1 MNTQLI
7 IHGIIELLII
17 SAIIILF
24 NRRITKLDTIIN
36 NYDEKLLMMNKQIIK
51 QNIKI
56 DKLIK
61 LNSKTKQK
69 YSRES
74 EDDSDYSSDEEYEH
88 SIMKEILKNKGMTRQ
103 QPPPPPQNPLSNIF
117 NMFSSLTTSMS
128 SPVSNPIKQSR
139 PIQPQPTVSVM
150 NDDDDKIL
158 SESLNTLLSEK
169 LNSKSPL
176 KKSPSDLN
184 VTKDITETKDIDEL
198 DDSKEEN
205 I

>member
-61 LNSKTKQK
+61 LNSKIKQK
-69 YSRES
+69 SSRENV
-74 EDDSDYSSDEEYEH
+74 ESSDEDEDSDDEYEH
-88 SIMKEILKNKGMTRQ
+88 SIMKEMFKNKGMSRQ

-117 NMFSSLTTSMS
+117 SMFSSLTSSIS
-128 SPVSNPIKQSR
+128 SPPISNPIKHS
-139 PIQPQPTVSVM
+139 QPTVSVM

-169 LNSKSPL
+169 LISKSPL

-184 VTKDITETKDIDEL
+184 ETKDTIEL
-198 DDSKEEN
+198 DDSKEVN
-205 I
+205 

>member
-74 EDDSDYSSDEEYEH
+74 DDEDSSESDEEYEH
-88 SIMKEILKNKGMTRQ
+88 SIMKEMFKNKGMSRQ
-103 QPPPPPQNPLSNIF
+103 QPPPPPPQNPLSNIF
-117 NMFSSLTTSMS
+117 SMFSSLTSSMS

-139 PIQPQPTVSVM
+139 PIPIPIHTQPTVSVM

-158 SESLNTLLSEK
+158 SESLNTLLSDK

-184 VTKDITETKDIDEL
+184 ETKDTVEL
-198 DDSKEEN
+198 DDSKEVN
-205 I
+205 

>member
-36 NYDEKLLMMNKQIIK
+36 NYDEKLLIMNKQIIK

-74 EDDSDYSSDEEYEH
+74 EDEDSSESDEEYEH
-88 SIMKEILKNKGMTRQ
+88 SIMKEMFKNKGMSRQ

-117 NMFSSLTTSMS
+117 SMFSSLTSSIS
-128 SPVSNPIKQSR
+128 SPPISNPIKQS
-139 PIQPQPTVSVM
+139 QPTVSVI

-158 SESLNTLLSEK
+158 SDSLNTLLSEK
-169 LNSKSPL
+169 INSKSPL

-184 VTKDITETKDIDEL
+184 ETKDAIEL
-198 DDSKEEN
+198 DYSKE
-205 I
+205 

>member
-61 LNSKTKQK
+61 LNSKPKQK

-74 EDDSDYSSDEEYEH
+74 DDEDSSESDEEYEH
-88 SIMKEILKNKGMTRQ
+88 SIMKEMFKNKGMSRQ
-103 QPPPPPQNPLSNIF
+103 HTPQPPPNPLSNIF
-117 NMFSSLTTSMS
+117 SMFSSLTGSMA
-128 SPVSNPIKQSR
+128 SPPIKQSR

-158 SESLNTLLSEK
+158 SESLNTLLSDK

-184 VTKDITETKDIDEL
+184 VTKDTVEL

>member
-61 LNSKTKQK
+61 LNSKIKQK
-69 YSRES
+69 SSRENV
-74 EDDSDYSSDEEYEH
+74 ESSDEDSDDDYEH
-88 SIMKEILKNKGMTRQ
+88 SIMKEMFKNKGMSRQ
-103 QPPPPPQNPLSNIF
+103 QPPPPPPQNPLSNIF
-117 NMFSSLTTSMS
+117 SMFSSLTGSMS
-128 SPVSNPIKQSR
+128 SPISNPIKQSR
-139 PIQPQPTVSVM
+139 PIQPQSQPTVSVM
-150 NDDDDKIL
+150 NDEDDKIL
-158 SESLNTLLSEK
+158 SESLNTLLSNK

-184 VTKDITETKDIDEL
+184 ETKDTVEL

-205 I
+205 

>member
-61 LNSKTKQK
+61 LNSKPKQK

-74 EDDSDYSSDEEYEH
+74 EDNSDSSSDEEYEH
-88 SIMKEILKNKGMTRQ
+88 SIMKEMFKNKGMSRQ

-117 NMFSSLTTSMS
+117 SMFSSLTGSMS
-128 SPVSNPIKQSR
+128 SPISNPIKQSH
-139 PIQPQPTVSVM
+139 PIQHQPQPTVSVM

-158 SESLNTLLSEK
+158 SESLNTLLSDK

-184 VTKDITETKDIDEL
+184 ETKDTVEL

-205 I
+205 

>member
-74 EDDSDYSSDEEYEH
+74 DDEDSSESDEEYEH
-88 SIMKEILKNKGMTRQ
+88 SIMKEMFKNKGMSRQ
-103 QPPPPPQNPLSNIF
+103 QPPPPPPQNPLSNIF
-117 NMFSSLTTSMS
+117 SMFSSLTGSMS
-128 SPVSNPIKQSR
+128 SPISNPIKQSH
-139 PIQPQPTVSVM
+139 PIQHQPTVSVM

-158 SESLNTLLSEK
+158 SESLNTLLSDK

-184 VTKDITETKDIDEL
+184 ETKDTVEL

-205 I
+205 

>member
-61 LNSKTKQK
+61 LNSKIKQK
-69 YSRES
+69 SSRENV
-74 EDDSDYSSDEEYEH
+74 ESSDEDEDSDDEYEH
-88 SIMKEILKNKGMTRQ
+88 SIMKEMFKNKGMSRQ

-117 NMFSSLTTSMS
+117 SMFSSLTSAIS
-128 SPVSNPIKQSR
+128 SPVINNPIK
-139 PIQPQPTVSVM
+139 QPQPTVSVM

-158 SESLNTLLSEK
+158 SESLNTLLS
-169 LNSKSPL
+169 KSPL
-176 KKSPSDLN
+176 KNSPGDLN
-184 VTKDITETKDIDEL
+184 ETKETIEL
-198 DDSKEEN
+198 DDSKEKN
-205 I
+205 

>member
-36 NYDEKLLMMNKQIIK
+36 NYDEKLLIMNKQIIK

-69 YSRES
+69 YSREN
-74 EDDSDYSSDEEYEH
+74 EDEYDEDSDEEYEH
-88 SIMKEILKNKGMTRQ
+88 SIMKEMFKNKGMSRQ
-103 QPPPPPQNPLSNIF
+103 QPPPPPPNPLSNIF
-117 NMFSSLTTSMS
+117 SMFSSLTGSMS
-128 SPVSNPIKQSR
+128 SPPIKQSR
-139 PIQPQPTVSVM
+139 PIHPQPTVSVM

-158 SESLNTLLSEK
+158 SESLNTLLSDK

-184 VTKDITETKDIDEL
+184 ETKDTVEL

-205 I
+205 

>member
-74 EDDSDYSSDEEYEH
+74 DEDSSSEDSDEEYEH
-88 SIMKEILKNKGMTRQ
+88 SIMKEILKNKGMSRQ

-117 NMFSSLTTSMS
+117 NMFSSLTTSMA

-184 VTKDITETKDIDEL
+184 ETKDTVEL

-205 I
+205 